1 MAPKFISEE
10 HIHSMRAF
18 LFSVAKA
25 FKRATKRVTSQSSL
39 FEEVAEEVL
48 VQEKSVT
55 SVATEK
61 GMMQP
66 AVSKAAL
73 EMDDALDDFCKETGL
88 VRAEVVLTPKAL
100 KTVLELE
107 EEKLQHDGQVHLMTS
122 VKQYGRTPPA
132 QSRLGKTPS
141 GHQSQEKMVLTKIRS
156 LS

>member
-1 MAPKFISEE
+1 MMSRFISEE
-10 HIHSMRAF
+10 RTHTMRAF

-25 FKRATKRVTSQSSL
+25 FKRATKRVTSQSRR

-48 VQEKSVT
+48 VQEKAVT
-55 SVATEK
+55 LVATEK

-73 EMDDALDDFCKETGL
+73 EMDDALEDFCKETGL

-107 EEKLQHDGQVHLMTS
+107 EEIITPHLERFRKLADKKLS
-122 VKQYGRTPPA
+122 K
-132 QSRLGKTPS
+132 KS
-141 GHQSQEKMVLTKIRS
+141 GMSNGEVP
-156 LS
+156 